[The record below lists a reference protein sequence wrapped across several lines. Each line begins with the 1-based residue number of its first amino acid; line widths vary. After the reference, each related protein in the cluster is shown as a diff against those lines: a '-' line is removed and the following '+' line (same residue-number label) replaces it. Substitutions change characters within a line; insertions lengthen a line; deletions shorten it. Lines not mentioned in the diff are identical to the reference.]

1 MSDINYISNDDVDT
15 TEYLCNKMKIFIF
28 FEIINFIKKDNN
40 YEYFKLLFFSFNNNL
55 NNVRNFYYN
64 YYNPS
69 NNISNNYKI
78 YNKNKTYN
86 FSDNLFDEIVEF
98 SNNSDNIITMND
110 LLTMHIELKADI
122 ANFKLDYITFIIL
135 NNIYN
140 IQNNIE
146 KIKNIITSYIP
157 IGYIDLY
164 LRIDTYR
171 ILFNNHNNIYNKKEY
186 LKYMI
191 KIIKCIFLTNYID
204 INNIYAMTCLNI
216 YLFKMNIIIKKIEE
230 CSKNEIEK
238 LNIEK
243 LNIEKVNIIIT
254 LLARLLL
261 ETNSFYLNNY
271 ADNLNINYTN
281 EANED
286 NVLNFL
292 DIFKSILT
300 NITEKEYLDFKH
312 NFYNCD
318 DTKTEDIEYIKI
330 QSPNNIL
337 FNYNTTGGE
346 GENNITIESNSDDFK
361 MGDPT
366 YLLNYIP
373 MNYCKRIKFIEFI
386 NTELNKS

>member
-69 NNISNNYKI
+69 NNISNDYNI
-78 YNKNKTYN
+78 YNKNTTYI
-86 FSDNLFDEIVEF
+86 FSDNIFDDIVEF
-98 SNNSDNIITMND
+98 KNKNNSDDDIITMNE
-110 LLTMHIELKADI
+110 LFELKPVLQEDI
-122 ANFKLDYITFIIL
+122 TNFKLDYITFIIL

-140 IQNNIE
+140 IQNDIQQ
-146 KIKNIITSYIP
+146 IKDIITSYIP
-157 IGYIDLY
+157 IQYIDLY

-171 ILFNNHNNIYNKKEY
+171 ILFYNHNNIYNKKEY

-216 YLFKMNIIIKKIEE
+216 YLFKMNIIIKKIKE
-230 CSKNEIEK
+230 CPKNE
-238 LNIEK
+238 IEK

-281 EANED
+281 ETNED

-300 NITEKEYLDFKH
+300 NITEEEYLDFKR

-318 DTKTEDIEYIKI
+318 DTKTKDIEYIKI
-330 QSPNNIL
+330 QSSNNIL
-337 FNYNTTGGE
+337 FNHNTTGGE

>member
-64 YYNPS
+64 YYNPI
-69 NNISNNYKI
+69 NNIRNDYNI
-78 YNKNKTYN
+78 YNKNKTYI
-86 FSDNLFDEIVEF
+86 FSDNLFDDIVEF
-98 SNNSDNIITMND
+98 KNNSDDNIITMNE
-110 LLTMHIELKADI
+110 LFELKPELQEDI
-122 ANFKLDYITFIIL
+122 TNFKLDYITFIIL

-140 IQNNIE
+140 IQKDIQ

-157 IGYIDLY
+157 NEYIDLY

-171 ILFNNHNNIYNKKEY
+171 ILFYNHNNIYNKKEY

-216 YLFKMNIIIKKIEE
+216 YLFKMNIIIKKIKE
-230 CSKNEIEK
+230 CPKNEIEK
-238 LNIEK
+238 LEK

-281 EANED
+281 ETNEANEANKD

-300 NITEKEYLDFKH
+300 NITEIEYLDFKR

-318 DTKTEDIEYIKI
+318 DTKTKDIEYIKI
-330 QSPNNIL
+330 QSSNNIL

-346 GENNITIESNSDDFK
+346 GENNSDDFK